1 MGLAIKTELFFS
13 LPSYYHQ
20 QYYSPSIVGTNVGD
34 QCRDLKVRR
43 RRRQRERQKN
53 NRFKNQ
59 NNNVAVASCFFVH
72 FFAVTARLRREYA
85 WFHVLQ
91 RKYISDKI
99 ERTRIHF
106 FSDVFASVA
115 VLGS

>member
-13 LPSYYHQ
+13 LPSYYHL

-43 RRRQRERQKN
+43 RRRQQERQKN

-85 WFHVLQ
+85 
-91 RKYISDKI
+91 
-99 ERTRIHF
+99 
-106 FSDVFASVA
+106 
-115 VLGS
+115 